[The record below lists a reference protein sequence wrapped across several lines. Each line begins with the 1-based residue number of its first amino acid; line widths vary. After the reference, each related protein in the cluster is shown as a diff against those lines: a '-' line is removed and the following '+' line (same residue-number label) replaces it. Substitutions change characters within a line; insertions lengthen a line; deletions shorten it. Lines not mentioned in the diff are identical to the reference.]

1 MSTGIA
7 KDCLHGEN
15 VIVIVATNNG
25 GADRSSSISI
35 TLEETILTV
44 AFLDNIGQ
52 VSIEITDD
60 NGVTMDFTTFE
71 TPNGY
76 MYFISIPGRYTI
88 TITLSNGDKYYGNF
102 IVYE

>member
-1 MSTGIA
+1 MYKKLFSIICLLFLMSTGIA

-52 VSIEITDD
+52 VSIR
-60 NGVTMDFTTFE
+60 
-71 TPNGY
+71 Y
-76 MYFISIPGRYTI
+76 ISKSIS
-88 TITLSNGDKYYGNF
+88 L
-102 IVYE
+102 